1 VFLQLDAVVNEVPE
15 MPDDRQQTPS
25 KLVALQSKFSD
36 SDSEETRE
44 HRKTRMVRVLLM
56 LLLSV

>member
-1 VFLQLDAVVNEVPE
+1 MNEVPE
-15 MPDDRQQTPS
+15 VPDDRQQTPR

-44 HRKTRMVRVLLM
+44 HRKTRMVRVPLM